1 LDFFV
6 FGCYKKIYYICVL
19 VIYKRITNGKNMSTK
34 MKTLPCEGNNPM
46 SKHYHS
52 EPCGQYLKVADNVVK
67 VICWRCTAKGLPTP
81 TMVGKSNVAT
91 GFPRGWKFMKEFV
104 HQNGSVY
111 HKGEEQPS
119 LRGTLEPTP
128 FKTAKPRKVKPTLD
142 DKIQEEYN
150 KKLKT
155 KKSKSKKS

>member
-1 LDFFV
+1 
-6 FGCYKKIYYICVL
+6 
-19 VIYKRITNGKNMSTK
+19 MSTN
-34 MKTLPCEGNNPM
+34 MKTLACEGNNPL
-46 SKHYHS
+46 SKHYHT

-67 VICWRCTAKGLPTP
+67 VICWKCTSKGIPVPTN
-81 TMVGKSNVAT
+81 VSKSNSAS

-104 HQNGSVY
+104 HQNGTVY
-111 HKGEEQPS
+111 HKGVEQQS

-128 FKTAKPRKVKPTLD
+128 FKIAKPRKVKPTLD